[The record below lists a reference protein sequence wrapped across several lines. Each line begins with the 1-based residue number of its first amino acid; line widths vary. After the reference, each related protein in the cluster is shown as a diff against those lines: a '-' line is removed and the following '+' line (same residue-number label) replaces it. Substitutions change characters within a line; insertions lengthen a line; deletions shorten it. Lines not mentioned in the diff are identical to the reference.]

1 MKTYTTIL
9 VALDFSPTA
18 EKVIARA
25 KNMAEQLQTE
35 LMLIHVFEYIP
46 PIEPVGDMML
56 GIDWGINEQELMQ
69 LAEDRFAQLADQ
81 HGIADCNRHVIM
93 GNARTEIAR
102 YAEEQGCDLIIIG
115 SHGRSG
121 LARLLG
127 STANAV
133 LHHAHCDVLA
143 VRADE

>member
-1 MKTYTTIL
+1 MKTYTNIL
-9 VALDFSPTA
+9 VALDFSPIA
-18 EKVIARA
+18 EKVITHA
-25 KNMAEQLQTE
+25 KEMAEQLQAE
-35 LMLIHVFEYIP
+35 LMLVHVFEYIP

-56 GIDWGINEQELMQ
+56 GIDWGINEQELIN
-69 LAEDRFAQLADQ
+69 LAKERFAKFAEEQGVA
-81 HGIADCNRHVIM
+81 GCNQHVIA
-93 GNARTEIAR
+93 GNARTEVAR

>member
-1 MKTYTTIL
+1 MKTYTNVL
-9 VALDFSPTA
+9 VALDFSPIA

-25 KNMAEQLQTE
+25 KNMAEQLQAK
-35 LMLIHVFEYIP
+35 LMLVHVFEYIP

-56 GIDWGINEQELMQ
+56 GIDWGINEQELMD
-69 LAEDRFAQLADQ
+69 LAKERFAQLAEGQ
-81 HGIADCNRHVIM
+81 GVADCERHVIV
-93 GNARTEIAR
+93 GNARIEIAR

-127 STANAV
+127 STANAA